1 MSEPVSSSPAH
12 SPAASSLPSEEVVA
26 AMILD
31 LAARRE
37 REAGPGKSIDPS
49 EPARALAGEA
59 QWQRL
64 LPLVRRAAVALAR
77 EGRLVIYRKGKPV
90 DPDDFRGVYRLGLP
104 TATGGGVESV

>member
-1 MSEPVSSSPAH
+1 MS
-12 SPAASSLPSEEVVA
+12 SSLPMSTAADLPSDDAVA

-31 LAARRE
+31 LAARRQ
-37 REAGPGKSIDPS
+37 REAGAGKSIDPS
-49 EPARALAGEA
+49 EPARALAGET

-64 LPLVRRAAVALAR
+64 LPIVRRAAVTLAR

-104 TATGGGVESV
+104 AAGGGDVESI